1 MSFDETLLIGTWVS
15 GTEFYKYKAD
25 GNGAT
30 WDESEDVKEEE
41 ALHFTWTLVKS
52 DLTHI
57 HIMEDGNKV
66 PKSYTVTEL
75 SATTLKYKDDFGGS
89 YVFKKVR

>member
-1 MSFDETLLIGTWVS
+1 
-15 GTEFYKYKAD
+15 
-25 GNGAT
+25 
-30 WDESEDVKEEE
+30 
-41 ALHFTWTLVKS
+41 
-52 DLTHI
+52 
-57 HIMEDGNKV
+57 MEDGNKV